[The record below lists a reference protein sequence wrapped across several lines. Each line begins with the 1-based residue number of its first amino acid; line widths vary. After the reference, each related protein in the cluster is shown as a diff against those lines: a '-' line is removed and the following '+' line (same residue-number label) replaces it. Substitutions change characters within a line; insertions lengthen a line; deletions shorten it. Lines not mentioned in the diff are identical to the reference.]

1 MYNVD
6 VLINRLTGHLLTL
19 KPNTIKMIIQDIYII
34 MNTLNSVNHRNNNI
48 LIILTFIVCSFC
60 TKIYTPF
67 DSRM

>member
-1 MYNVD
+1 MYNVN
-6 VLINRLTGHLLTL
+6 VLINRLTGHLITL
-19 KPNTIKMIIQDIYII
+19 KPNTMKMLIPDIYSI
-34 MNTLNSVNHRNNNI
+34 MNTLNHRNNNI

>member
-19 KPNTIKMIIQDIYII
+19 KPNTIKMIIPDIYII
-34 MNTLNSVNHRNNNI
+34 MNNSVNHRNNNI